1 MNDIGSTC
9 TNMTSVSPAPLL
21 PPLQRMGNPTIT
33 VSVSP
38 RGSKIPNH
46 LSHKPTKLASTS
58 GQVNE
63 SHTNVPAHGL
73 PEITVT
79 KVLNS
84 SS

>member
-1 MNDIGSTC
+1 
-9 TNMTSVSPAPLL
+9 MTSVSSAP
-21 PPLQRMGNPTIT
+21 PPLQRMGNPTVT

-46 LSHKPTKLASTS
+46 LSHKPTKPVS

-63 SHTNVPAHGL
+63 SHTSAHGL

-79 KVLNS
+79 KFLKS

>member
-1 MNDIGSTC
+1 
-9 TNMTSVSPAPLL
+9 MTSVSPAPPLP
-21 PPLQRMGNPTIT
+21 PPLQRMGIT

-46 LSHKPTKLASTS
+46 LSHKPTKHVS

-63 SHTNVPAHGL
+63 SHTNAHDL

-79 KVLNS
+79 KVLKS